1 LEASAGIAAEVV
13 GGCIESTAAEL
24 DVAVSGVVGFA
35 VVGVM
40 VEVVCISESE
50 YARMR
55 VPGRLEFAC
64 IPAVSDAVEVELWS
78 ISELV
83 AAVVIVEL
91 ARVVEV
97 ARAGRHYD
105 SEVE

>member
-1 LEASAGIAAEVV
+1 MEASAGSAAKDVA
-13 GGCIESTAAEL
+13 GRIESTAAEL
-24 DVAVSGVVGFA
+24 DVAVSGVVGSA
-35 VVGVM
+35 VAGVT
-40 VEVVCISESE
+40 VEVVCISESV
-50 YARMR
+50 YACSRLQ
-55 VPGRLEFAC
+55 VRLEFAC